1 MAITC
6 VPLVCMSWFIRKQ
19 IPILDYLGPI
29 HQLDTEVSAIL
40 VEHGISVSQ
49 ASQGFSEA
57 SLKEMP
63 LDEPGRPWQ
72 PEEVIYLYNVSTVRV
87 SKYPLD
93 IERACE
99 KKRFAIF
106 DSIQVHALE
115 LRISS

>member
-1 MAITC
+1 
-6 VPLVCMSWFIRKQ
+6 MSWFIRKQ

>member
-1 MAITC
+1 M
-6 VPLVCMSWFIRKQ
+6 LS
-19 IPILDYLGPI
+19 LGPI

-63 LDEPGRPWQ
+63 LDEPGTPWQ
-72 PEEVIYLYNVSTVRV
+72 PEEVISISSIMPYICLNVNCRM
-87 SKYPLD
+87 D

-99 KKRFAIF
+99 KKGFAIF
-106 DSIQVHALE
+106 NSVQV
-115 LRISS
+115 RG